1 MIIFFGKHFVTGN
14 VLLKII
20 SMFQRFLFLTIFGC
34 FAFSHMALADDQQLR
49 DAIRHFVENKP
60 EGDRYRIDG
69 ERLYSSQLMPRF
81 YANRFYNSAWTSQNG
96 ITANAEAMIQQINS
110 IDLHGLQ
117 PSDYHQELILKY
129 YPQVAAG
136 KSNDTEMLMKIDIL
150 LTDAFLLLGAHLYFG
165 KVDPEKN
172 DANWKIQRKEP
183 ELLLNERLERAV
195 SNTGVVH
202 ELNQLL
208 PGYRSYQLLK
218 SELVFYRS
226 IENDDWPRLSVA
238 KALKP
243 GDVNPVIPK
252 IRKRLAHLNY
262 PVADTMLVLYD
273 DVLEKTMKMFQR
285 RHGLNDDGVIGRL
298 TVDALNVTPAQRA
311 DMVRVNMERLRWL
324 PVGAPEKF
332 ILVNIANFE
341 MDLLN
346 GRDTLLNS
354 RAIVGKNY
362 RKTPAFTAN
371 MTYLVFSPTWVVPP
385 GILNKDVIPAVQ
397 KDIGYLAKKN
407 MKVLTFDGNEVD
419 PATIDWSKHGRKN
432 FPYMV
437 RQEPGEDNALGWV
450 KFMFPNQYDVYIHD
464 TPNRELF
471 KRDERTFS
479 SGCIRIEK
487 PFDLAKIL
495 LSDKPEWDESSI
507 RKAMYSGKE
516 QTVKFTSPIPVVIVY
531 FTSWVDGNDQINFRK
546 DVYERDKLVS
556 SALRQKPS
564 YARGVK

>member
-1 MIIFFGKHFVTGN
+1 MISRILLLFVFGWFASIHP
-14 VLLKII
+14 VLA
-20 SMFQRFLFLTIFGC
+20 S
-34 FAFSHMALADDQQLR
+34 DPQLR
-49 DAIRHFVENKP
+49 DAIRKFVENKP

-81 YANRFYNSAWTSQNG
+81 YANRFYNSAWTNETG
-96 ITANAEAMIQQINS
+96 LTANAEAFIRTINS

-117 PSDYHQELILKY
+117 PSDYHQALILNY
-129 YPQVAAG
+129 YPMVIRG
-136 KSNDTEMLMKIDIL
+136 KLNDTGILMKIDIL

-183 ELLLNERLERAV
+183 ELNLDVRLERAV
-195 SNTGVVH
+195 SNTGVDQ
-202 ELNQLL
+202 ELSQLL
-208 PGYRSYQLLK
+208 PGYRNYMKLK
-218 SELVFYRS
+218 EELVFFRS

-243 GDVNPVIPK
+243 GDINPVIPK
-252 IRKRLAHLNY
+252 IRKRLATLRY
-262 PVADTMLVLYD
+262 PIADTLLMLFD
-273 DVLEKTMKMFQR
+273 DDLENVMKMFQR

-298 TVDALNVTPAQRA
+298 TVDAMNISPAQRVE
-311 DMVRVNMERLRWL
+311 MIRVNMERLRWL
-324 PVGAPEKF
+324 PVDAPEKF
-332 ILVNIANFE
+332 ILVNIANYE
-341 MDLLN
+341 VDVLQ
-346 GRDTLLNS
+346 GRDTLFNS
-354 RAIVGKNY
+354 RAIVGKNF

-371 MTYLVFSPTWVVPP
+371 MSYLVFSPTWVIPP

-397 KDIGYLAKKN
+397 KDIGYLEKKN
-407 MKVLTFDGNEVD
+407 MKVITFDGKEVD
-419 PATIDWSKHGRKN
+419 PNTIDWSKQGRKN
-432 FPYMV
+432 FPYMI

-471 KRDERTFS
+471 RRDERTFS

-487 PFDLAKIL
+487 PFDLAKLL

-516 QTVKFTSPIPVVIVY
+516 QTVRLSAPMPVVIVY
-531 FTSWVDGNDQINFRK
+531 FTAWVDGNDEIQFRK
-546 DVYERDKLVS
+546 DVYERDKLITD
-556 SALRQKPS
+556 ALKQRS
-564 YARGVK
+564 IYARGVK

>member
-1 MIIFFGKHFVTGN
+1 MRIL
-14 VLLKII
+14 VL
-20 SMFQRFLFLTIFGC
+20 FLFFTLLG
-34 FAFSHMALADDQQLR
+34 SGPVLADDQQLR
-49 DAIRHFVENKP
+49 DAIRQFVENKP

-81 YANRFYNSAWTSQNG
+81 YANRFYNSAWTKETG
-96 ITANAEAMIQQINS
+96 LTANAEALIRQINS

-117 PSDYHQELILKY
+117 PADYHQALIQKY
-129 YPQVAAG
+129 YPQVNKG
-136 KSNDTEMLMKIDIL
+136 RPNDNEVLMKIDVL

-183 ELLLNERLERAV
+183 ELNLDERLERAV
-195 SNTGVVH
+195 SNTGVDQ
-202 ELNQLL
+202 ELSQLL
-208 PGYRSYQLLK
+208 PGYRNYMKLK
-218 SELVFYRS
+218 EELVFFRS
-226 IENDDWPRLSVA
+226 IETDEWPRLSVS
-238 KALKP
+238 KSLKP
-243 GDVNPVIPK
+243 GDVSLVIPK
-252 IRKRLAHLNY
+252 IRKRLALLNY
-262 PVADTMLVLYD
+262 PIADTMLVLFD
-273 DVLEKTMKMFQR
+273 SDLENVMKMFQR
-285 RHGLNDDGVIGRL
+285 RHGLNDDGVIGKL
-298 TVDALNVTPAQRA
+298 TVDAMNISPSQRA
-311 DMVRVNMERLRWL
+311 EMIRVNMERLRWL
-324 PVGAPEKF
+324 PVDAPEKF
-332 ILVNIANFE
+332 ILVNIANYE
-341 MDLLN
+341 MDVLD

-362 RKTPAFTAN
+362 RKTPAFAAN

-407 MKVLTFDGNEVD
+407 MKVLTFEGKEVD
-419 PATIDWSKHGRKN
+419 PTTIDWSKQGRKN

-437 RQEPGEDNALGWV
+437 RQEPGADNSLGWV

-487 PFDLAKIL
+487 PFDLAKLL
-495 LSDKPEWDESSI
+495 LSDKPEWDENSI

-516 QTVKFTSPIPVVIVY
+516 QTVKLSSPMPVVIVY
-531 FTSWVDGNDQINFRK
+531 FTAWVDGNDEIQFRK
-546 DVYERDKLVS
+546 DVYERDKLITD
-556 SALRQKPS
+556 ALKQRS
-564 YARGVK
+564 IYARGVR